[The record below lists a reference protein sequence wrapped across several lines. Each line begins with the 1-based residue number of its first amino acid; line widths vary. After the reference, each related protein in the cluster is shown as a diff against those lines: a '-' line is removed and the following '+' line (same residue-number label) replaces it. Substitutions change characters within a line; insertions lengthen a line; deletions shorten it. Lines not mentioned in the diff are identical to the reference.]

1 MKFRPKNQNE
11 LAKLEDEGLVAY
23 LVSARNAGDP
33 EAMSGAVYAL
43 VERRTPMV
51 QGMVARKAPPH
62 RREELVADIISEAVI
77 SASKSFQG
85 EHVGEFVNFIRTV
98 ASRKIADSTD
108 RNNRQIQAGP
118 LDNED
123 ESPWK
128 PEPEAD
134 TGDPG
139 DIVALREAIDN
150 VMATR
155 NETHRKIIIMRR
167 AGIPSKQVVSKLE
180 GQSVANVD
188 KVFSRFAK
196 DLRKELGHEQ

>member
-1 MKFRPKNQNE
+1 
-11 LAKLEDEGLVAY
+11 
-23 LVSARNAGDP
+23 
-33 EAMSGAVYAL
+33 MSGAVYAL
-43 VERRTPMV
+43 VERRTAMV